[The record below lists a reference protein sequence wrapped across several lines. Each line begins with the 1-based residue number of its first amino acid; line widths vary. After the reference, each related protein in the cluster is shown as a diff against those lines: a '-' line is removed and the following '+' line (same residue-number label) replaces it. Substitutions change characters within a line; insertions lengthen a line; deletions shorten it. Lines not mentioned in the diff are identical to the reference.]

1 MQGKRREKDDTLE
14 HNTSTIEKAVIN
26 KAISFIL
33 YNLEEDISVDDVSS
47 FCGVSKYHL
56 NRVFKE
62 ETGEALYEFIKR
74 NRIERSAWRL
84 KVEKD
89 KSVTEIGS
97 DYGYS
102 PSNYATEFKKSL
114 HISPTRFR
122 KESEERVELSSFSHG
137 LKLDDMDRMEK
148 NITVESLDDMFVL
161 YERKRGNYHEMPTV
175 WREFIEKYSHLKTP
189 SPLYI
194 ECTMDDPSIT
204 DEDSCLYEICQ
215 TIDPGDKRI
224 KEENLFVKR
233 IKGGKNAVYHFKGK
247 PQFMYM
253 VYQEIFCR
261 WLIKTGNEMDCRPIL
276 DIYRTVKEDGYMEID
291 IYFPIK

>member
-1 MQGKRREKDDTLE
+1 ME

-175 WREFIEKYSHLKTP
+175 WREL
-189 SPLYI
+189 LR
-194 ECTMDDPSIT
+194 SILT
-204 DEDSCLYEICQ
+204 
-215 TIDPGDKRI
+215 
-224 KEENLFVKR
+224 
-233 IKGGKNAVYHFKGK
+233 
-247 PQFMYM
+247 
-253 VYQEIFCR
+253 
-261 WLIKTGNEMDCRPIL
+261 
-276 DIYRTVKEDGYMEID
+276 
-291 IYFPIK
+291 